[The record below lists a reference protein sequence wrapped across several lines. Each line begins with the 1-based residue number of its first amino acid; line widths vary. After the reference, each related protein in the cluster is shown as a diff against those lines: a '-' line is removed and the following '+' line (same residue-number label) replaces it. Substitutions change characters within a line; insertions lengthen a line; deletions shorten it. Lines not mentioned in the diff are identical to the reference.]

1 MSGTL
6 SEDLL
11 SRARAWQSADP
22 DPETRA
28 ELEALI
34 ASGDRAE
41 LSERLGAELD
51 FGTAGLRGAVGAG
64 PARMNRA
71 VVVRA
76 SRALAEHLLVR
87 VPDAR
92 ALSIVVGYDARPN
105 SRALAEAAAGVLLAA
120 GISVRWFDAATPTPL
135 VAYAS
140 RVFSAAAA
148 LVVTASHNPRGD
160 NGLKI
165 YDQHA
170 SQMGPPADADVALRR
185 DALGPANEIP
195 CVDALATRQG
205 ALGATLTSLG
215 PDLFRR
221 YLAEL
226 DAALPARLSSP
237 RLRIAYTPLHGVGR
251 EAFEAAL
258 ALRGFSDLHVVPSQ
272 AEPDGSFPTVEFP
285 NPEVAGTLDALLALA
300 TEVHADL
307 AIANDPDADRLAA
320 AVREPSGRFVALTGN
335 EIGAL
340 LADFVLGQA
349 SKSPQP
355 LLVTSIVSSP
365 LLGSVAEKLGARFER
380 TLTGFKWIWRAG
392 RVLEGQGGTRFVFGC
407 EEALGYSIGPL
418 VRDKDGIA
426 AGVWLAELAER
437 LRREGKT
444 LRERLFEIYREH
456 GAWGSAQRSLTRP
469 GSSGAAAITSM
480 IERLAGNPPAELA
493 GQVRQGF
500 VDYRFGA
507 EQRAPWLGAS
517 ALFEL
522 TFAGGARVLVR
533 PSGTEPKLKV
543 YADAIRPLEPSET
556 PLSAATRAKAEAEVL
571 AEQLA
576 LWLERE

>member
-1 MSGTL
+1 
-6 SEDLL
+6 
-11 SRARAWQSADP
+11 
-22 DPETRA
+22 
-28 ELEALI
+28 
-34 ASGDRAE
+34 
-41 LSERLGAELD
+41 
-51 FGTAGLRGAVGAG
+51 
-64 PARMNRA
+64 
-71 VVVRA
+71 
-76 SRALAEHLLVR
+76 
-87 VPDAR
+87 
-92 ALSIVVGYDARPN
+92 
-105 SRALAEAAAGVLLAA
+105 VLLGA

-148 LVVTASHNPRGD
+148 LVVTASHNPRAD

-170 SQMGPPADADVALRR
+170 SQMGPPADVDVATRR
-185 DALGPANEIP
+185 DALGPANQIP
-195 CVDALATRQG
+195 CVDALSTRKG

-226 DAALPARLSSP
+226 DAALPARLESP
-237 RLRIAYTPLHGVGR
+237 RLRVAYTPLHGVGR

-258 ALRGFSDLHVVPSQ
+258 ALRGFSDLHVVSSQ
-272 AEPDGSFPTVEFP
+272 AEPDGTFPTVEFP
-285 NPEVAGTLDALLALA
+285 NPEVPGTLDALLSLA
-300 TEVHADL
+300 AEVHADL

-320 AVREPSGRFVALTGN
+320 AVREPSGRFVPLTGN
-335 EIGAL
+335 DLGVL

-349 SKSPQP
+349 PKSPPP
-355 LLVTSIVSSP
+355 LLVTSIVSTP
-365 LLGSVAEKLGARFER
+365 LLASVAAKCGARFER

-407 EEALGYSIGPL
+407 EEALGYSVGPL

-426 AGVWLAELAER
+426 AGVWLAEFAER
-437 LRREGKT
+437 LRLEGKT

-469 GSSGAAAITSM
+469 GTAGAAAIARM
-480 IERLAGNPPAELA
+480 IERLARNPPAELA
-493 GQVRQGF
+493 GRAREGF
-500 VDYRFGA
+500 VDYRDGA
-507 EQRAPWLGAS
+507 EQRAPWLGKS

-522 TFAGGARVLVR
+522 TFAGSARALVR

-543 YADAIRPLEPSET
+543 YADANAGIEPSET
-556 PLSAATRAKAEAEVL
+556 AFSAAARAKAEAESL
-571 AEQLA
+571 AEQLSQ
-576 LWLERE
+576 WLERE